1 MAVNMS
7 KPFSKFT
14 QVVEGLQSSVLWPEF
29 EAKAE
34 DLLPTIIHYCK
45 FHYEDNETVE
55 ENIDRIT
62 QIIEEDL

>member
-1 MAVNMS
+1 MS

-14 QVVEGLQSSVLWPEF
+14 QVVEGLQSSVLWPEV
-29 EAKAE
+29 EAE
-34 DLLPTIIHYCK
+34 SLLPTIIHYCK

-62 QIIEEDL
+62 QVIEEDL